1 VNTETMT
8 EPAWDQA
15 KAAMAAGD
23 TEQAAA
29 LIDAAVRRWRYLQD
43 YSISWVTSLL
53 SFVGRELGEDGVERA
68 LRAFGEE
75 YVRPRR
81 SPEWDDLS
89 AEARATNIVRSMVA
103 NFGTCEVEEDD
114 EKITL
119 SFRCGTGGRLIDEG
133 RYEGDDAFLVL
144 RERGGRTFMRDELP
158 VYCAHC
164 SINNEIQPVEWGRPP
179 TTVEHPPAG
188 PGEPC
193 VHHVY
198 KDTSAMPTEVFERID
213 CPPPSGH

>member
-1 VNTETMT
+1 MDTETIT
-8 EPAWDQA
+8 EPAWEQA

-23 TEQAAA
+23 LEGAAA
-29 LIDAAVRRWRYLQD
+29 LVDAAARRWRSLQD
-43 YSISWVTSLL
+43 YSISWITSLL
-53 SFVGRELGEDGVERA
+53 SFIGREFGEDAVEQA

-81 SPEWDDLS
+81 GDSWDALP
-89 AEARATNIVRSMVA
+89 AESRAKAVARAMVA
-103 NFGTCEVEEDD
+103 NFGTCEIDEDE

-133 RYEGDDAFLVL
+133 RYEGDNAFLTL
-144 RERGGRTFMRDELP
+144 QERGGRTFMRDELP

-164 SINNEIQPVEWGRPP
+164 SVNNEIQAVEWGGAPV
-179 TTVEHPPAG
+179 TVEHPPTQ

-198 KDTSAMPTEVFERID
+198 KDPAAMPDDVYLRIGKR
-213 CPPPSGH
+213 PPA

>member
-1 VNTETMT
+1 MT
-8 EPAWDQA
+8 EPAWEQA

-23 TEQAAA
+23 TEAAAA
-29 LIDAAVRRWRYLQD
+29 LIDAAERRWRYLQD
-43 YSISWVTSLL
+43 YSISWITSLL

-68 LRAFGEE
+68 LRSFGEE

-81 SPEWDDLS
+81 SAEWDTLS
-89 AEARATNIVRSMVA
+89 AEARATSIARSMVA
-103 NFGTCEVEEDD
+103 NFGTCEVDEDD

-133 RYEGDDAFLVL
+133 RYGDDGYLVL
-144 RERGGRTFMRDELP
+144 RERSGQTFMRDELP

-179 TTVEHPPAG
+179 TTIEHPPTA

-198 KDTSAMPTEVFERID
+198 KDTSALPAEVFERID
-213 CPPPSGH
+213 VRPPQ